1 MTRSDM
7 REHTFKI
14 LFRVP
19 FHDKNELREQIDYY
33 FDEFP
38 DVKEKEYEYIRKQ
51 ALLVSE
57 LSDDIDAKINEV
69 SEGWPVERLGKAELA
84 IMRLAVYEMLYDE
97 DIPVNVAINEA
108 VELAKKYGS
117 DDNAASFVNGVLAKL
132 VQHDTMSAREP
143 ESCQQISGER
153 RMTITIAAIAAES
166 SEATNRDIRIK
177 K

>member
-19 FHDKNELREQIDYY
+19 FHNKNELREQIDYY
-33 FDEFP
+33 FDALP
-38 DVKEKEYEYIRKQ
+38 DVKEKEYEYIKKK

-57 LSDDIDAKINEV
+57 MSDEIDEKINEV
-69 SEGWPVERLGKAELA
+69 SEGWPVDRLGKAELA
-84 IMRLAVYEMLYDE
+84 IMRLAVYEMLYDD

-117 DDNAASFVNGVLAKL
+117 DDNTASL
-132 VQHDTMSAREP
+132 
-143 ESCQQISGER
+143 
-153 RMTITIAAIAAES
+153 IT
-166 SEATNRDIRIK
+166 
-177 K
+177 

>member
-38 DVKEKEYEYIRKQ
+38 DVKEKEYEYIRKK

-57 LSDDIDAKINEV
+57 LSDDIDANINEV

-132 VQHDTMSAREP
+132 V
-143 ESCQQISGER
+143 
-153 RMTITIAAIAAES
+153 
-166 SEATNRDIRIK
+166 
-177 K
+177 